1 MNGRFFALLL
11 VFSSQEKPIVRK
23 KKNTVM
29 LYVPWNV
36 VSKKG
41 KRKMAIR
48 CNCGSPCSGE
58 IPETW
63 TFFPASLGG
72 IGFGVF
78 GWVGLFEGTGRR
90 FDRFNAPCWELT
102 YPLKSPF

>member
-1 MNGRFFALLL
+1 MKGRFFALLL
-11 VFSSQEKPIVRK
+11 LFSSQEKPVVRK
-23 KKNTVM
+23 KKNAVM

-63 TFFPASLGG
+63 TLNCKSGRYWFLGG
-72 IGFGVF
+72 LACLKV
-78 GWVGLFEGTGRR
+78 LEG
-90 FDRFNAPCWELT
+90 DLIDSI
-102 YPLKSPF
+102 YPAGN

>member
-1 MNGRFFALLL
+1 ML
-11 VFSSQEKPIVRK
+11 FSSQEKPVVRK
-23 KKNTVM
+23 KKNAVM

-63 TFFPASLGG
+63 TLNCKSGRYWFLG
-72 IGFGVF
+72 F
-78 GWVGLFEGTGRR
+78 WVGWLV
-90 FDRFNAPCWELT
+90 
-102 YPLKSPF
+102 